1 MLDLWNVENVELRLD
16 GMRIFDTLLSSPH
29 QLFIDNLIGQY
40 LGKKIVQVQTW
51 KNSENLL
58 VAVRYTVH

>member
-1 MLDLWNVENVELRLD
+1 MVDLWDAENVELRLD

-40 LGKKIVQVQTW
+40 LGK
-51 KNSENLL
+51 NSVCSLYG
-58 VAVRYTVH
+58 RQYIRID